1 MKQYTSSGKH
11 ISIIIFCS
19 IMYYPKTNYFKHF
32 AMFYAIIIMFQ
43 KSVINCFFAI
53 IFTPGLGYWTR
64 LYNFKN
70 NV

>member
-11 ISIIIFCS
+11 NSIIIFCS
-19 IMYYPKTNYFKHF
+19 KMYYPKTNYFKHF
-32 AMFYAIIIMFQ
+32 AMFLR
-43 KSVINCFFAI
+43 INNNVSENCNKLFVAI

-64 LYNFKN
+64 LCNFKN